1 MKVDAVRP
9 RGVVELTLNKV
20 DSAPHR
26 VELRWAPLSSLSRFV
41 APRRPSTAKYFVT
54 GATGF
59 IGGRVTRQL
68 VEAGHEVVAIAR
80 NPENARNLAS
90 IGVDVRRGDI
100 TNQDSLREPMAGA
113 DGVFHIA
120 GWYKIGSKD
129 RAEGE
134 RINVVGTRNVLT
146 TMNELGI
153 PKGVYTSTLAVFSDT
168 HGKVVD
174 ETYRHEGPW
183 LTEYDR
189 TKAVAHHEIAEPMM
203 RAGLPLVIVQPGV
216 NYGPGDTSEIRPT
229 LVRYLEGKLR
239 ALPKRTAYCWA
250 HVEDTARAHVLAMER
265 GKTGETY
272 IVAGPPHTLIEAF
285 EIAERIT
292 GIPAPRFHA
301 SPGLLRAIAAVSRS
315 ERLRDLAGVTYLGSN
330 AKARRELGFDPRPL
344 EVGLRET
351 LQHEMHLLGM
361 TSTAS

>member
-1 MKVDAVRP
+1 
-9 RGVVELTLNKV
+9 
-20 DSAPHR
+20 
-26 VELRWAPLSSLSRFV
+26 
-41 APRRPSTAKYFVT
+41 VT

-80 NPENARNLAS
+80 NPENARGLAS

-100 TNQDSLREPMAGA
+100 TSKDSLREPMAGA

-129 RAEGE
+129 PAEGE

-146 TMNELGI
+146 TMKELGI

-168 HGKVVD
+168 HGKMVD
-174 ETYRHEGPW
+174 ETYQHEGPW

-189 TKAVAHHEIAEPMM
+189 TKAVAQHAIAEPMM
-203 RAGLPLVIVQPGV
+203 SSGLPLVIVQPGV
-216 NYGPGDTSEIRPT
+216 NYGAGDTSEIRPT
-229 LVRYLEGKLR
+229 FVRYLGGKLR

-250 HVEDTARAHVLAMER
+250 HVDDTARAHLLAMEKGR
-265 GKTGETY
+265 PGETY

-285 EIAERIT
+285 AIAERIT

-315 ERLRDLAGVTYLGSN
+315 ERLRDVAGVTYLGSN

-351 LQHEMHLLGM
+351 LQHEMRLLGM

>member
-1 MKVDAVRP
+1 M
-9 RGVVELTLNKV
+9 
-20 DSAPHR
+20 
-26 VELRWAPLSSLSRFV
+26 
-41 APRRPSTAKYFVT
+41 T

-80 NPENARNLAS
+80 NPENARGLAS

-100 TNQDSLREPMAGA
+100 TNRDSLREPMAGA

-129 RAEGE
+129 PAEGE

-146 TMNELGI
+146 TMKELGI

-168 HGKVVD
+168 HGKMVD
-174 ETYRHEGPW
+174 ETYQHESPW

-189 TKAVAHHEIAEPMM
+189 TKAVAQHAIAEPMM
-203 RAGLPLVIVQPGV
+203 SSGLPLVIVQPGV
-216 NYGPGDTSEIRPT
+216 NYGAGDTSEIRPT
-229 LVRYLEGKLR
+229 FVRYLGGKLR

-250 HVEDTARAHVLAMER
+250 HVDDTARAHLLAMEKGR
-265 GKTGETY
+265 PGETY

-285 EIAERIT
+285 AIAERIT

-315 ERLRDLAGVTYLGSN
+315 ERLRDVAGVTYLGSN

-351 LQHEMHLLGM
+351 LQHEMRLLGM

>member
-1 MKVDAVRP
+1 M
-9 RGVVELTLNKV
+9 
-20 DSAPHR
+20 
-26 VELRWAPLSSLSRFV
+26 
-41 APRRPSTAKYFVT
+41 T

-80 NPENARNLAS
+80 HPENARGLAS

-100 TNQDSLREPMAGA
+100 TSKDSLRGPMAGA

-129 RAEGE
+129 PAEGE

-146 TMNELGI
+146 TMKELGI

-174 ETYRHEGPW
+174 ETYQHEGPW

-189 TKAVAHHEIAEPMM
+189 TKAVAQHAIAEPMM
-203 RAGLPLVIVQPGV
+203 SSGLPLVIVQPGV
-216 NYGPGDTSEIRPT
+216 NYGAGDTSEIRPT
-229 LVRYLEGKLR
+229 FVRYLGGKLR

-250 HVEDTARAHVLAMER
+250 HVDDTASAHLLAMEKGR
-265 GKTGETY
+265 PGETY

-285 EIAERIT
+285 AIAERIT

-315 ERLRDLAGVTYLGSN
+315 ERLRDVAGVTYLGSN

-351 LQHEMHLLGM
+351 LQHEMRLLGM

>member
-1 MKVDAVRP
+1 M
-9 RGVVELTLNKV
+9 
-20 DSAPHR
+20 
-26 VELRWAPLSSLSRFV
+26 
-41 APRRPSTAKYFVT
+41 T

-80 NPENARNLAS
+80 NPENARGLAS

-100 TNQDSLREPMAGA
+100 TSKDSLREPMAGA

-129 RAEGE
+129 PAEGE

-146 TMNELGI
+146 TMKELGI

-174 ETYRHEGPW
+174 ETYQHEGPW

-189 TKAVAHHEIAEPMM
+189 TKAVAQHAIAEPMM
-203 RAGLPLVIVQPGV
+203 SSGLPLVIVQPGV
-216 NYGPGDTSEIRPT
+216 NYGAGDTSEIRPT
-229 LVRYLEGKLR
+229 FVRYLGGKLR

-250 HVEDTARAHVLAMER
+250 HVDDTASAHLLAMEKGR
-265 GKTGETY
+265 PGETY

-285 EIAERIT
+285 AIAERIT

-315 ERLRDLAGVTYLGSN
+315 ERLRDVAGVTYLGSN

-344 EVGLRET
+344 DVGLRET
-351 LQHEMHLLGM
+351 LQHEMRLLGM

>member
-1 MKVDAVRP
+1 M
-9 RGVVELTLNKV
+9 
-20 DSAPHR
+20 
-26 VELRWAPLSSLSRFV
+26 
-41 APRRPSTAKYFVT
+41 T

-80 NPENARNLAS
+80 NPENARGLAS

-100 TNQDSLREPMAGA
+100 TNRDSLREPMAGA

-129 RAEGE
+129 PAEGE

-146 TMNELGI
+146 TMKELGI

-168 HGKVVD
+168 HGKMVD
-174 ETYRHEGPW
+174 ETYQHEGPW

-189 TKAVAHHEIAEPMM
+189 TKAVAQHAIAEPMM
-203 RAGLPLVIVQPGV
+203 SSGLPLVIVQPGV
-216 NYGPGDTSEIRPT
+216 NYGAGDTSEIRPT
-229 LVRYLEGKLR
+229 FVRYLGGKLR

-250 HVEDTARAHVLAMER
+250 HVDDTARAHLLAMEKGR
-265 GKTGETY
+265 PGETY

-285 EIAERIT
+285 AIAERIT

-315 ERLRDLAGVTYLGSN
+315 ERLRDVAGVTYLGSN

-351 LQHEMHLLGM
+351 LQHEMRLLGM

>member
-1 MKVDAVRP
+1 
-9 RGVVELTLNKV
+9 
-20 DSAPHR
+20 
-26 VELRWAPLSSLSRFV
+26 
-41 APRRPSTAKYFVT
+41 VT

-80 NPENARNLAS
+80 NPENARGLAS

-100 TNQDSLREPMAGA
+100 TSKDSLREPMAGA

-129 RAEGE
+129 PAEGE

-146 TMNELGI
+146 TMKELGI

-174 ETYRHEGPW
+174 ETYQHEGPW

-189 TKAVAHHEIAEPMM
+189 TKAVAQHAIAEPMM
-203 RAGLPLVIVQPGV
+203 SSGLPLVIVQPGV
-216 NYGPGDTSEIRPT
+216 NYGAGDTSEIRPT
-229 LVRYLEGKLR
+229 FVRYLGGKLR

-250 HVEDTARAHVLAMER
+250 HVDDTASAHLLAMEKGR
-265 GKTGETY
+265 PGETY

-285 EIAERIT
+285 AIAERIT

-315 ERLRDLAGVTYLGSN
+315 ERLRDVAGVTYLGSN

-351 LQHEMHLLGM
+351 LQHEMRLLGM

>member
-1 MKVDAVRP
+1 M
-9 RGVVELTLNKV
+9 
-20 DSAPHR
+20 
-26 VELRWAPLSSLSRFV
+26 
-41 APRRPSTAKYFVT
+41 T

-80 NPENARNLAS
+80 NPENARGLAS

-100 TNQDSLREPMAGA
+100 TSKDSLREPMAGA

-129 RAEGE
+129 PADGE

-146 TMNELGI
+146 TMKELGI

-174 ETYRHEGPW
+174 ERYQHEGPW

-189 TKAVAHHEIAEPMM
+189 TKAVAQHAIAEPMM
-203 RAGLPLVIVQPGV
+203 SSGLPLVIVQPGV
-216 NYGPGDTSEIRPT
+216 NYGAGDTSEIRPT
-229 LVRYLEGKLR
+229 FVRYLGGKLR

-250 HVEDTARAHVLAMER
+250 HVDDTASAHLLAMEKGR
-265 GKTGETY
+265 PGETY

-285 EIAERIT
+285 AIAERIT

-315 ERLRDLAGVTYLGSN
+315 ERLRDVAGVTYLGSN

-344 EVGLRET
+344 DVGLRET
-351 LQHEMHLLGM
+351 LQHEMRLLGM

>member
-1 MKVDAVRP
+1 M
-9 RGVVELTLNKV
+9 
-20 DSAPHR
+20 
-26 VELRWAPLSSLSRFV
+26 
-41 APRRPSTAKYFVT
+41 T

-80 NPENARNLAS
+80 NPENARGLAS

-100 TNQDSLREPMAGA
+100 TSKDSLREPMAGA

-129 RAEGE
+129 PAEGE

-146 TMNELGI
+146 TMKELGI

-174 ETYRHEGPW
+174 ETYQHEGPW

-189 TKAVAHHEIAEPMM
+189 TKAVAQHAIAEPMM
-203 RAGLPLVIVQPGV
+203 SSGLPLVIVQPGV
-216 NYGPGDTSEIRPT
+216 NYGAGDTSEIRPT
-229 LVRYLEGKLR
+229 FVRYLGGKLR

-250 HVEDTARAHVLAMER
+250 HVDDTASAHLLAMEKGR
-265 GKTGETY
+265 PGETY

-285 EIAERIT
+285 AIAERIT

-315 ERLRDLAGVTYLGSN
+315 ERLRDVAGVTYLGSN

-351 LQHEMHLLGM
+351 LQHEMRLLGM

>member
-1 MKVDAVRP
+1 ME
-9 RGVVELTLNKV
+9 G
-20 DSAPHR
+20 SSGGHR
-26 VELRWAPLSSLSRFV
+26 YLSSVGSSLHGGRF
-41 APRRPSTAKYFVT
+41 TARYFVT

-68 VEAGHEVVAIAR
+68 VDAGYEVVAIAR
-80 NPENARNLAS
+80 NPENARDLAS

-174 ETYRHEGPW
+174 ETYRGEGP
-183 LTEYDR
+183 
-189 TKAVAHHEIAEPMM
+189 
-203 RAGLPLVIVQPGV
+203 
-216 NYGPGDTSEIRPT
+216 
-229 LVRYLEGKLR
+229 
-239 ALPKRTAYCWA
+239 
-250 HVEDTARAHVLAMER
+250 
-265 GKTGETY
+265 
-272 IVAGPPHTLIEAF
+272 
-285 EIAERIT
+285 
-292 GIPAPRFHA
+292 
-301 SPGLLRAIAAVSRS
+301 
-315 ERLRDLAGVTYLGSN
+315 
-330 AKARRELGFDPRPL
+330 
-344 EVGLRET
+344 
-351 LQHEMHLLGM
+351 
-361 TSTAS
+361 

>member
-1 MKVDAVRP
+1 M
-9 RGVVELTLNKV
+9 
-20 DSAPHR
+20 
-26 VELRWAPLSSLSRFV
+26 
-41 APRRPSTAKYFVT
+41 T

-80 NPENARNLAS
+80 NPENARGLAS

-100 TNQDSLREPMAGA
+100 TSKDSLREPMAGA

-129 RAEGE
+129 PADGE

-146 TMNELGI
+146 TMKELGI

-174 ETYRHEGPW
+174 ETYQHEGPW

-189 TKAVAHHEIAEPMM
+189 TKAVAQHAIAEPMM
-203 RAGLPLVIVQPGV
+203 SSGLPLVIVQPGV
-216 NYGPGDTSEIRPT
+216 NYGAGDTSEIRPT
-229 LVRYLEGKLR
+229 FVRYLGGKLR

-250 HVEDTARAHVLAMER
+250 HVDDTASAHLLAMEKGR
-265 GKTGETY
+265 PGETY

-285 EIAERIT
+285 AIAERIT

-301 SPGLLRAIAAVSRS
+301 SPRLLRAIAAVSRS
-315 ERLRDLAGVTYLGSN
+315 ERLRDVAGVTYLGSN

-351 LQHEMHLLGM
+351 LQHEMRLLGM

>member
-1 MKVDAVRP
+1 M
-9 RGVVELTLNKV
+9 
-20 DSAPHR
+20 
-26 VELRWAPLSSLSRFV
+26 
-41 APRRPSTAKYFVT
+41 T

-80 NPENARNLAS
+80 NPENARGLAS

-100 TNQDSLREPMAGA
+100 TSKDSLREPMAGA

-120 GWYKIGSKD
+120 GWYKIGSKYP
-129 RAEGE
+129 AEGD

-146 TMNELGI
+146 TMKELGI

-174 ETYRHEGPW
+174 ETYQHEGPW

-189 TKAVAHHEIAEPMM
+189 TKAVAQHAIAEPMM
-203 RAGLPLVIVQPGV
+203 SSGLPLVIVQPGV
-216 NYGPGDTSEIRPT
+216 NYGAGDTSEIRPT
-229 LVRYLEGKLR
+229 FVRYLGGKLR

-250 HVEDTARAHVLAMER
+250 HVDDTASAHLLAMEKGR
-265 GKTGETY
+265 PGETY

-285 EIAERIT
+285 AIAERIT

-301 SPGLLRAIAAVSRS
+301 SPRLLRAIAAVSRS
-315 ERLRDLAGVTYLGSN
+315 ERLRDVAGVTYLGSN

-351 LQHEMHLLGM
+351 LQHEMRLLGM